1 MKLVR
6 PGCKRDAQPLDTN
19 SANVVS
25 WFLLVW
31 PSFLVLWPSFWGF
44 MGHGFWLCGCCF
56 GEWGQLVAW
65 MYRTAGHLTGL
76 GGPHSF
82 PDENLDLIGPI
93 TVVRHVAFSLRR
105 CGRTADTMICF
116 SFSVRSQPRFFH
128 TLSMLVLRVQ
138 TAETTRTTTSR
149 REEFPRHG
157 DEAPRQWKKPLAM
170 PLHSGQRGELPPS
183 RLYRWAK
190 VCCSVFTRKTQSTLH
205 GTGEESVHPKLG
217 SAHVFVTSPT
227 TKKPQPKH
235 RAVNINSCHFEGR
248 PFPPLPHRDNTA
260 RHGPHDKHR
269 Y

>member
-31 PSFLVLWPSFWGF
+31 PSFLVLWPSFWGVY
-44 MGHGFWLCGCCF
+44 GSRVLVVWLLL
-56 GEWGQLVAW
+56 WGIWVTGLRQWVWAV
-65 MYRTAGHLTGL
+65 LTGL

-128 TLSMLVLRVQ
+128 TLSLLVLRVQ

-170 PLHSGQRGELPPS
+170 PLHSRTARRTAPIKVVQLVLHGQKFVVLSSLARPRVRCTVPGRS
-183 RLYRWAK
+183 
-190 VCCSVFTRKTQSTLH
+190 QSTQNFGSKEAHVWL
-205 GTGEESVHPKLG
+205 SVPDHPK
-217 SAHVFVTSPT
+217 PR
-227 TKKPQPKH
+227 PRPPKNH
-235 RAVNINSCHFEGR
+235 N
-248 PFPPLPHRDNTA
+248 PNT
-260 RHGPHDKHR
+260 GL
-269 Y
+269 